1 MIKKYLF
8 FFLKEFISS
17 IINCNDKEWHKLIIQ
32 DLSRLL
38 ELKFRDFKKQLANA
52 VKAENAN
59 GSPKNSS
66 NMVGPSIYLNSESD
80 LFTKIAEKIFELA
93 SDEPNGILGARI
105 KLKLMCDGGKNY
117 DICQSFPYD
126 SSTMSTSEIVITIK
140 EDITSFKKLLM
151 AFKLYSNIGK
161 YFSLH
166 IDSNNFDIVKFRLY

>member
-1 MIKKYLF
+1 MP
-8 FFLKEFISS
+8 FI
-17 IINCNDKEWHKLIIQ
+17 L
-32 DLSRLL
+32 DLEKIRI
-38 ELKFRDFKKQLANA
+38 KKQLAN
-52 VKAENAN
+52 VVRAENAN
-59 GSPKNSS
+59 GSAKISPNNTVS
-66 NMVGPSIYLNSESD
+66 PSIYLNTESD

-93 SDEPNGILGARI
+93 SEEPNGILGARI

>member
-1 MIKKYLF
+1 M
-8 FFLKEFISS
+8 
-17 IINCNDKEWHKLIIQ
+17 
-32 DLSRLL
+32 SRLL
-38 ELKFRDFKKQLANA
+38 ELKFRDFKKQLVNA
-52 VKAENAN
+52 AKAESAN
-59 GSPKNSS
+59 GTSKNSS
-66 NMVGPSIYLNSESD
+66 NALSPLIYLNTESD
-80 LFTKIAEKIFELA
+80 LLSKIAEKIFELA

-105 KLKLMCDGGKNY
+105 KLKLMCDGGKQY

-166 IDSNNFDIVKFRLY
+166 IDTNNFDIVKFRLY